1 MADFLIQ
8 TSFEHTMLIIER
20 IGDDMVS
27 LHTNNRT
34 LMLSTP
40 MAEEIMKGLMAI
52 LKGGF
57 SRALSETSL
66 RMEEESTRRPE
77 PPRSGSATIPSGTTK
92 PELDQL

>member
-57 SRALSETSL
+57 DRAISETSL
-66 RMEEESTRRPE
+66 RMEEEYARRRE
-77 PPRSGSATIPSGTTK
+77 PLRSDSATIPSFPK